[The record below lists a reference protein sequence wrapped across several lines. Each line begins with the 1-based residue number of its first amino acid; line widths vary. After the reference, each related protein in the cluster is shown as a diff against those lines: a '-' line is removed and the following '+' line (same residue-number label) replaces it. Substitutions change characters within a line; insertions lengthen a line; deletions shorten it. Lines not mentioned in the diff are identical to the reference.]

1 MTIPLMNQI
10 QSAEYGL
17 NPVDRT
23 ADPRFVP
30 APRLSLRTSGARL
43 IRSSANQGL
52 RLADRLEG
60 HYQPA

>member
-1 MTIPLMNQI
+1 MTIQLMNQI

-17 NPVDRT
+17 AAVDPT

-30 APRLSLRTSGARL
+30 AARFSLRTSGARL
-43 IRSSANQGL
+43 IRSGANQSL

-60 HYQPA
+60 HFQPA

>member
-1 MTIPLMNQI
+1 MTIQLMNQI

-17 NPVDRT
+17 DVAQPT
-23 ADPRFVP
+23 GDPRFVP

-43 IRSSANQGL
+43 IRSGAHQGL